1 MGACCAG
8 TTPNIGEEYIDK
20 VLNSKFFYL
29 KNLNISQIKN
39 TLDNI
44 PVDNFNDEV
53 IIRKNIYPII
63 FEESDKNKRTNIHKE
78 IISEIIS
85 NILSNEINEFLLYFF
100 PFCLK
105 ENSNN
110 NNDSNNNNNE
120 SKINVDEKNLF
131 KIFLIQSKSDN
142 NYINNETFYEI
153 LDIYLHNVTILLTF
167 SMWNVVNSN
176 ELKTIYDEEN
186 SYIFTN
192 ENKNFFIE
200 KIKENFNEDINEEK
214 FIQICNLYD
223 LTNYRNIRNYFIS
236 MFGIK

>member
-20 VLNSKFFYL
+20 VLNSKHFYL
-29 KNLNISQIKN
+29 KNLKISQIKN
-39 TLDNI
+39 TLENI
-44 PVDNFNDEV
+44 PVDNFYDEV

-63 FEESDKNKRTNIHKE
+63 FEESEKNKRINIHKE

-105 ENSNN
+105 EN
-110 NNDSNNNNNE
+110 NNNNNGN
-120 SKINVDEKNLF
+120 SNKIDNNNIDEKNLF
-131 KIFLIQSKSDN
+131 KIFLIQSKSEN
-142 NYINNETFYEI
+142 NYINIDTFYEI
-153 LDIYLHNVTILLTF
+153 LDTYLHNVTILLTF

-192 ENKNFFIE
+192 ENKNTFIE

>member
-63 FEESDKNKRTNIHKE
+63 FEESDKNKRINIHKE

-105 ENSNN
+105 ENNN
-110 NNDSNNNNNE
+110 NNDNTNKIDSNN
-120 SKINVDEKNLF
+120 IDEKNLF

-153 LDIYLHNVTILLTF
+153 LDTYLHNVTILLTF